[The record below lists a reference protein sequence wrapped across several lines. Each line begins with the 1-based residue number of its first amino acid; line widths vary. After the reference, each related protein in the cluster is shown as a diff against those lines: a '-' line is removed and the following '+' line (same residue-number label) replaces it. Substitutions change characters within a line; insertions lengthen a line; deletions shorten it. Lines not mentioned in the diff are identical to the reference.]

1 MLNKGRNDLICK
13 DNLSGIKTLY
23 LFSFA
28 PVFYSSVSVIEGVE
42 LLSYPGQN
50 LLRYELRGNFELA
63 QSVDEDGLVN
73 QSLSCELK
81 KIDLETTN
89 ELNKITRRLVGVV
102 VESNLGYFAL
112 MGLRNGCEIDFNT
125 TTGGAKSEFSGFQL
139 NITAIEEYNAPL
151 FNDLS
156 VVGVFADGFLLQE
169 NGDYILQENDFKIK
183 L

>member
-1 MLNKGRNDLICK
+1 MLNKGNNDLICK
-13 DNLSGIKTLY
+13 DNISGIKAIY
-23 LFSFA
+23 LFGFS
-28 PVFYSSVSVIEGVE
+28 PVFYSSVNVIEGVE
-42 LLSYPGQN
+42 LISYPTQV
-50 LLRYELRGNFELA
+50 LWKYELRGDFELS
-63 QSVDEDGLVN
+63 QSIDEDGLVN

-81 KIDLETTN
+81 KIDLATTN

-102 VESNLGYFAL
+102 VESNLGYYAL

-139 NITAIEEYNAPL
+139 TITAIEEYNAPL

-156 VVGVFADGFLLQE
+156 IVGIFADGFLLQE
-169 NGDYILQENDFKIK
+169 NGDYILQENGFRIK